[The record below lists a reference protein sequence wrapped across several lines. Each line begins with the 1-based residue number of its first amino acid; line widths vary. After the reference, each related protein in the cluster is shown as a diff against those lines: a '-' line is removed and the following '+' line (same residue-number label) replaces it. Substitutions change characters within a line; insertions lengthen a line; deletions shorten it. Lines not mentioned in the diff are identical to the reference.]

1 MEIGRELIKCN
12 HSCWDSQQP
21 TSFAGFVSGVKDLQI
36 ETFWN
41 VIGVTPA
48 AAIVLCNLLLPV
60 NQEVGGNSVH
70 M

>member
-48 AAIVLCNLLLPV
+48 AAIAP
-60 NQEVGGNSVH
+60 
-70 M
+70 